1 MRKDKLY
8 FLTFISIAV
17 IFLIIASLGINYFI
31 KISVNQLIEVQLEAS
46 KREADEIASLV
57 NYEFISGLNKNTI
70 TQNLQNT
77 LNGTNKS
84 TSFISVFDWS
94 GKVVCHPDITQVNQK
109 VNSNQS
115 LLESLKDGSSL
126 NKLYDLLIHHK
137 KSKETNATQVES
149 EIVYISPIKSS
160 DLIIAAHTNLDKMV
174 TQIVKLKRRYYTI
187 FILMGILII
196 LASFFAVRFIGS
208 YYEKQLELKNTNLE
222 SELINLS
229 KLNMDLVA
237 YQQKIAANAT
247 EEVQNP
253 ITPTAVEANTSSE
266 TNKIRLLTYI
276 RNELVPVAIN
286 SIAYIYTENT
296 ITYIICT
303 NGSRSTSNSSL
314 DEIFV
319 DLQASLFFRANRQF
333 IISITSIKKIIK
345 YGNSQLKILVE
356 DADVEIIISKH
367 KAAEFR
373 KWLNI

>member
-57 NYEFISGLNKNTI
+57 NYEFINGLDKNTI

-77 LNGTNKS
+77 LNDSNKG
-84 TSFISVFDWS
+84 TSFVSVFDWS
-94 GKVVCHPDITQVNQK
+94 GKTVCHPDITQVNQK
-109 VNSNQS
+109 VNSNQN

-126 NKLYDLLIHHK
+126 NKLYDLLIDHK
-137 KSKETNATQVES
+137 KSKETNVTQVES
-149 EIVYISPIKSS
+149 EIVYISPVKSS

-237 YQQKIAANAT
+237 YQQKIAANET
-247 EEVQNP
+247 EEAQK
-253 ITPTAVEANTSSE
+253 PTAVEANTNNE

-296 ITYIICT
+296 ITYIVCT